1 MTEEDSPM
9 YTVIVNL
16 QVNTF
21 ATPAFPADLPEA
33 GR

>member
-1 MTEEDSPM
+1 MTEEDGPM

-16 QVNTF
+16 QVNPF
-21 ATPAFPADLPEA
+21 ATPAFPDELPEA

>member
-1 MTEEDSPM
+1 M
-9 YTVIVNL
+9 YTVIVSL
-16 QVNTF
+16 RVKPDGQVSTF